1 MTAGQLW
8 AGVDVGKDQ
17 HWVCVVDD
25 TGTVVLSR
33 KLANDEQRIREL
45 VADVDVLGAQV
56 SWTVD
61 LTTVYASLLLTV
73 LADAGK
79 SVRYLSGR
87 QVWQAS
93 GTYRGGE
100 GKTDAKD
107 ARVIADQSRMRGND
121 LPVLHPNDDLITEL
135 RMLTS
140 YRADLVADRTR
151 TINRLRQQLVAV
163 CPALERVAQLTSDR
177 GWVVLL
183 ARYQRPKA
191 IRQSDVSR
199 LTRMLTD
206 AGVRNASTIA
216 SATVAAAKTQTVRL
230 PGEQVAAGLVAQ
242 LAQGVIALDER
253 IKTTDADIEDRFRR
267 HPLAEV
273 ITSLPGMG
281 FRLGAEFLAAVGDP
295 ALIGSADHLAAWA
308 GLAPV
313 SKDSGKRTGRLHTP
327 KRYSRRLRR
336 VMYMSALTA
345 IRCDPHSRAYYQ
357 RKRDQ
362 GKRPIPA
369 TICLARRRT
378 NVLYALIR
386 DNRTWQPESP
396 QITDRDTRLS
406 NSLSLDVEG

>member
-1 MTAGQLW
+1 MAAGQLW
-8 AGVDVGKDQ
+8 AGVDVGKED
-17 HWVCVVDD
+17 HWVAVVDD
-25 TGTVVLSR
+25 IGAVVLSR
-33 KLANDEQRIREL
+33 KLGNDEQSIRAL
-45 VADVDVLGAQV
+45 VAEVDSLAGQV

-79 SVRYLSGR
+79 SVRYLAGR
-87 QVWQAS
+87 AVWQAS
-93 GTYRGGE
+93 TTYRGGE
-100 GKTDAKD
+100 AKTDAKD
-107 ARVIADQSRMRGND
+107 ARIIADQSRMRGQD
-121 LPVLHPNDDLITEL
+121 LPVLHPDDDLIAEL
-135 RMLTS
+135 RMLTAH
-140 YRADLVADRTR
+140 RADLVADRTR

-163 CPALERVAQLTSDR
+163 CPALERAAQLTQDR

-183 ARYQRPKA
+183 ARSQRPKA
-191 IRQSDVSR
+191 IRQSGVSR
-199 LTRMLTD
+199 LTRILAD
-206 AGVRNASTIA
+206 AGVRNAATIA
-216 SATVAAAKTQTVRL
+216 AAAVAAAKTQAVRL

-253 IKTTDADIEDRFRR
+253 ITQTDADIEDRFRR
-267 HPLAEV
+267 HPLADV
-273 ITSLPGMG
+273 IISMPGMG

-295 ALIGSADHLAAWA
+295 ALIGSADQLAAWA

-313 SKDSGKRTGRLHTP
+313 AKDSGKRTGRLHTP

-345 IRCDPHSRAYYQ
+345 IRCDPNSRAYYQ

-386 DNRTWQPESP
+386 DNRIWQPDSP
-396 QITDRDTRLS
+396 PLTMTAA
-406 NSLSLDVEG
+406 

>member
-1 MTAGQLW
+1 MVTGQMW
-8 AGVDVGKDQ
+8 AGVDVGKEH

-25 TGTVVLSR
+25 AGAVVLSR
-33 KLANDEQRIREL
+33 KLANDEQPISEL
-45 VADVDVLGAQV
+45 VAEIDQLTDEV

-61 LTTVYASLLLTV
+61 LTTVYASLVLAV

-79 SVRYLSGR
+79 SVRYLTGR

-93 GTYRGGE
+93 VTYRGGE
-100 GKTDAKD
+100 AKTDAKD
-107 ARVIADQSRMRGND
+107 ARVIADQSRMRGQD
-121 LPVLHPNDDLITEL
+121 LPVLHPDDGLITEL
-135 RMLTS
+135 RILTA

-163 CPALERVAQLTSDR
+163 CPALERVAQLTQDR

-191 IRQSDVSR
+191 IRQSGVSR
-199 LTRMLTD
+199 LTRVLAD
-206 AGVRNASTIA
+206 AGVRNAANIA
-216 SATVAAAKTQTVRL
+216 TAAVAAAKTQTVRL
-230 PGEQVAAGLVAQ
+230 PGEEVAAGLIAD
-242 LAQGVIALDER
+242 LAREVNTLDDR

-273 ITSLPGMG
+273 ITSMPGMG

-295 ALIGSADHLAAWA
+295 TLIGSADQLAAWA

-313 SKDSGKRTGRLHTP
+313 SRDSGKRTGRLHTP

-345 IRCDPHSRAYYQ
+345 VRCDPQSRAYYQ

-369 TICLARRRT
+369 TVCLARRRT

-386 DNRTWQPESP
+386 DNRTWQPDSP
-396 QITDRDTRLS
+396 PITTAAA
-406 NSLSLDVEG
+406 

>member
-1 MTAGQLW
+1 MTASQMW
-8 AGVDVGKDQ
+8 AGVDVGKEQ

-25 TGTVVLSR
+25 TATVVLSR
-33 KLANDEQRIREL
+33 KVVNDEAQIRQL
-45 VADVDVLGAQV
+45 VAEVDALGAQV

-73 LADAGK
+73 LADAGR

-107 ARVIADQSRMRGND
+107 ARVIADQSRMRGSD
-121 LPVLHPNDDLITEL
+121 LPVLHPDDDLITEL
-135 RMLTS
+135 RMLTAH
-140 YRADLVADRTR
+140 RAGLVADRTR
-151 TINRLRQQLVAV
+151 TINRLRHQLVAV
-163 CPALERVAQLTSDR
+163 CPALERAAQLTQDR

-191 IRQSDVSR
+191 IRQSGVSR
-199 LTRMLTD
+199 LTRILAD
-206 AGVRNASTIA
+206 AGIRNAATIA
-216 SATVAAAKTQTVRL
+216 AAAVAAAKAQTVRL

-242 LAQGVIALDER
+242 LAKEVISLDER
-253 IKTTDADIEDRFRR
+253 ITTTDADIEDRFRR

-273 ITSLPGMG
+273 ITSMPGIG
-281 FRLGAEFLAAVGDP
+281 FRLGAEFLAAAGDP
-295 ALIGSADHLAAWA
+295 ALIGSADQLAAWA

-313 SKDSGKRTGRLHTP
+313 ARDSGKRTGRLHTP

-345 IRCDPHSRAYYQ
+345 IRCDPTSRAYYQ

-386 DNRTWQPESP
+386 DNRVWQPDSP
-396 QITDRDTRLS
+396 PVTTTAA
-406 NSLSLDVEG
+406 

>member
-1 MTAGQLW
+1 MTAGQVW
-8 AGVDVGKDQ
+8 AGVDVGKEQ

-25 TGTVVLSR
+25 TGAVVLSR
-33 KLANDEQRIREL
+33 RLVNDEDQIREL
-45 VADVDVLGAQV
+45 VADVDALGEQV

-61 LTTVYASLLLTV
+61 LTTVYASLLLSV
-73 LADAGK
+73 LADFGK

-93 GTYRGGE
+93 VTYRGGE

-121 LPVLHPNDDLITEL
+121 LPVLHPDDDLITEL
-135 RMLTS
+135 RMLTTH
-140 YRADLVADRTR
+140 RADLVADRTR
-151 TINRLRQQLVAV
+151 TINRLRQQLIAV
-163 CPALERVAQLTSDR
+163 CPALERAAQLTSDR
-177 GWVVLL
+177 GWIVLL
-183 ARYQRPKA
+183 TRYQRPKA
-191 IRQSDVSR
+191 IRQSGVSR
-199 LTRMLTD
+199 LTRILAD

-216 SATVAAAKTQTVRL
+216 AAAVAAAKTQTVRL

-242 LAQGVIALDER
+242 LAQEVIALDER

-273 ITSLPGMG
+273 IISLPGMG

-295 ALIGSADHLAAWA
+295 ALISSADQLAAWA

-313 SKDSGKRTGRLHTP
+313 PKDSGKRTGRLHTP
-327 KRYSRRLRR
+327 RRYSRRLRR

-345 IRCDPHSRAYYQ
+345 IRCDPASRAYYQ

-386 DNRTWQPESP
+386 DNRTWQPDSP
-396 QITDRDTRLS
+396 QIT
-406 NSLSLDVEG
+406 EAAA

>member
-1 MTAGQLW
+1 MAAGQLW
-8 AGVDVGKDQ
+8 AGVDVGKEH
-17 HWVCVVDD
+17 HWVAVVDD
-25 TGTVVLSR
+25 IGAVVLSR
-33 KLANDEQRIREL
+33 KLGNDEQSIRAL
-45 VADVDVLGAQV
+45 VAEVDSLAERV

-61 LTTVYASLLLTV
+61 LTTVYATLLLTV

-79 SVRYLSGR
+79 SVRYLAGR

-93 GTYRGGE
+93 TAYRGGE
-100 GKTDAKD
+100 AKTDAKD
-107 ARVIADQSRMRGND
+107 ARVIADQSRMRGAD
-121 LPVLHPNDDLITEL
+121 LPVLHPDDDLISEL
-135 RMLTS
+135 RMLTAH
-140 YRADLVADRTR
+140 RADLVADRTR

-191 IRQSDVSR
+191 IRQSGLSR
-199 LTRMLTD
+199 LTRVLTD
-206 AGVRNASTIA
+206 SGVRNASTIA
-216 SATVAAAKTQTVRL
+216 QAAVAAAKTQTVRL
-230 PGEQVAAGLVAQ
+230 PGEEVAAGLVAQ

-253 IKTTDADIEDRFRR
+253 ITQTDADIEDRFRR
-267 HPLAEV
+267 HPLADV
-273 ITSLPGMG
+273 IISMPGMG

-295 ALIGSADHLAAWA
+295 ALIGSADQLAAWA

-313 SKDSGKRTGRLHTP
+313 AKDSGKRTGRLHTP

-345 IRCDPHSRAYYQ
+345 IRCDPNSRAYYQ

-386 DNRTWQPESP
+386 DNRIWQPDSP
-396 QITDRDTRLS
+396 PLTMTAA
-406 NSLSLDVEG
+406 

>member
-1 MTAGQLW
+1 MVAGQLW
-8 AGVDVGKDQ
+8 AGVDVGKEH
-17 HWVCVVDD
+17 HWVAVVDD
-25 TGTVVLSR
+25 TGAVVLSR
-33 KLANDEQRIREL
+33 KLINDEQQIRDL
-45 VADVDVLGAQV
+45 VSDVDALGGQV

-87 QVWQAS
+87 SVWQAS
-93 GTYRGGE
+93 VTYRGGE
-100 GKTDAKD
+100 AKTDAKD
-107 ARVIADQSRMRGND
+107 ARMIADQSRMRGQD
-121 LPVLHPNDDLITEL
+121 LPVLHPGDDLISEL
-135 RMLTS
+135 RMLTGH
-140 YRADLVADRTR
+140 RADLVADRTR
-151 TINRLRQQLVAV
+151 TINRLRQQLAAV
-163 CPALERVAQLTSDR
+163 CPALERAAQLTSDR

-191 IRQSDVSR
+191 LRQSGITR
-199 LTRMLTD
+199 LTRILAD
-206 AGVRNASTIA
+206 AGVRNAPTIA
-216 SATVAAAKTQTVRL
+216 QAAVAAAKTQTVRL

-253 IKTTDADIEDRFRR
+253 IKHTDADIEDRFRR

-281 FRLGAEFLAAVGDP
+281 FRLGAEFLSAIGDP
-295 ALIGSADHLAAWA
+295 ALIGSPDQLAAWA

-313 SKDSGKRTGRLHTP
+313 AKDSGKRTGRLHTP

-357 RKRDQ
+357 RKRNQ

-386 DNRTWQPESP
+386 DNRTWQPDSP
-396 QITDRDTRLS
+396 PIATTAA
-406 NSLSLDVEG
+406 

>member
-1 MTAGQLW
+1 MAAGQLW
-8 AGVDVGKDQ
+8 AGVDVGKEQ

-25 TGTVVLSR
+25 TGAVVLSR
-33 KLANDEQRIREL
+33 KLVNDEQQIRGL
-45 VADVDVLGAQV
+45 VSDVDALGEQV

-73 LADAGK
+73 LAEAGK
-79 SVRYLSGR
+79 PVRYLSGR
-87 QVWQAS
+87 SVWQAS
-93 GTYRGGE
+93 VTYRGGE
-100 GKTDAKD
+100 AKTDAKD
-107 ARVIADQSRMRGND
+107 ARVIADQSRMRGAD
-121 LPVLHPNDDLITEL
+121 LPVLHPDDHLITEL
-135 RMLTS
+135 RMLTGR
-140 YRADLVADRTR
+140 RADLVADRTR

-163 CPALERVAQLTSDR
+163 CPALERAAQLTQDR

-191 IRQSDVSR
+191 LRQSGITR
-199 LTRMLTD
+199 LTRILAD
-206 AGVRNASTIA
+206 AGVRNAPTIA
-216 SATVAAAKTQTVRL
+216 QAAVAAAKTQTVRL

-242 LAQGVIALDER
+242 LAQEVMALDER
-253 IKTTDADIEDRFRR
+253 IRHTDADIEDRFRR

-281 FRLGAEFLAAVGDP
+281 FRLGAEFLSTVGDP
-295 ALIGSADHLAAWA
+295 ALIGSPDQLAAWA

-313 SKDSGKRTGRLHTP
+313 PRDSGKRTGRLHTP
-327 KRYSRRLRR
+327 QRYSRRLRR

-345 IRCDPHSRAYYQ
+345 IRCDPHSRTYYQ

-386 DNRTWQPESP
+386 DNRTWQPDSP
-396 QITDRDTRLS
+396 PIATAAA
-406 NSLSLDVEG
+406 

>member
-1 MTAGQLW
+1 MAAGQLW
-8 AGVDVGKDQ
+8 AGVDVGKEH

-25 TGTVVLSR
+25 IGAVVLSR
-33 KLANDEQRIREL
+33 KLVNDEQPIRAL
-45 VADVDVLGAQV
+45 VAEVDGLAERV

-61 LTTVYASLLLTV
+61 LTTVYAALLLTV
-73 LADAGK
+73 LADAGT
-79 SVRYLSGR
+79 SVRYLAGR

-93 GTYRGGE
+93 TAYRGGE
-100 GKTDAKD
+100 AKTDAKD
-107 ARVIADQSRMRGND
+107 ARIIADQSRMRGAE
-121 LPVLHPNDDLITEL
+121 LPVLHPDDELISEL
-135 RMLTS
+135 RMLTAH
-140 YRADLVADRTR
+140 RADLVADRTR

-191 IRQSDVSR
+191 IRQSGLSR
-199 LTRMLTD
+199 LTRVLTD
-206 AGVRNASTIA
+206 AGVRNAATIA
-216 SATVAAAKTQTVRL
+216 AAAVAAAKTQTVRL

-242 LAQGVIALDER
+242 LAQGVIALDQR
-253 IKTTDADIEDRFRR
+253 ITTTDADIEDRFRR

-273 ITSLPGMG
+273 ITSMPGIG

-295 ALIGSADHLAAWA
+295 ALIGSADQLASWA

-313 SKDSGKRTGRLHTP
+313 TKDSGKRTGRLHTP
-327 KRYSRRLRR
+327 RRYSRRLRR

-345 IRCDPHSRAYYQ
+345 IRCDPNSRAYYQ

-386 DNRTWQPESP
+386 DNRTWQPDSP
-396 QITDRDTRLS
+396 PITMTAA
-406 NSLSLDVEG
+406 

>member
-1 MTAGQLW
+1 MTAGRVW
-8 AGVDVGKDQ
+8 AGVDVGKEY

-25 TGTVVLSR
+25 TGAVVLSR
-33 KLANDEQRIREL
+33 KLVNDEQQIRDL
-45 VADVDVLGAQV
+45 VSDVDAVGEQV

-61 LTTVYASLLLTV
+61 LTTVYAALLLTV

-79 SVRYLSGR
+79 SVRYLAGR
-87 QVWQAS
+87 AVWQAS
-93 GTYRGGE
+93 LTYRGGE

-107 ARVIADQSRMRGND
+107 ARVIADQSRMRAAD
-121 LPVLHPNDDLITEL
+121 LPVLHPDDDLISEL
-135 RMLTS
+135 RMLTGH
-140 YRADLVADRTR
+140 RADLVADRTR

-163 CPALERVAQLTSDR
+163 CPALERVAQLTQDR

-191 IRQSDVSR
+191 IRQSGLSR
-199 LTRMLTD
+199 LTRVLAD
-206 AGVRNASTIA
+206 AGVRNAARIA
-216 SATVAAAKTQTVRL
+216 AAAVAAAKTQTVRL

-242 LAQGVIALDER
+242 LAQGVMALDDR
-253 IKTTDADIEDRFRR
+253 IKQTDADIEGRFRR

-273 ITSLPGMG
+273 ITSMPGMG

-295 ALIGSADHLAAWA
+295 ALIGSADQLAAWA

-313 SKDSGKRTGRLHTP
+313 SRDSGTRTGRLHTP

-345 IRCDPHSRAYYQ
+345 TRCDPASREYYQ

-386 DNRTWQPESP
+386 DNRTWQPDSP
-396 QITDRDTRLS
+396 PITKS
-406 NSLSLDVEG
+406 AA